1 MNRIPLKTVK
11 SPEEIYLEAAQ
22 LNSFDLDKIKGLIKE
37 LEVITENKV
46 IGDQLLRNLDN
57 IHKDVGTLKD
67 RVIETYIRL
76 LKQGYEIS

>member
-57 IHKDVGTLKD
+57 IQKDVSTLKD